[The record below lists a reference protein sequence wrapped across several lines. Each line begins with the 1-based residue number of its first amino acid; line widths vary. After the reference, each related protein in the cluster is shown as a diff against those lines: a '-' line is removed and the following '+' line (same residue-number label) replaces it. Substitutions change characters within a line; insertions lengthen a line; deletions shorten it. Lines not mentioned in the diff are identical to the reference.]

1 MMFVSNYIQ
10 LIFNFR
16 FVGVR
21 AHEHACT
28 EAVGH
33 HLWVWSTH
41 VLGTFCLLLIG
52 WFSRQR
58 ANCSVDVEKLGKLGR
73 YAAPFPKNGGFFVV
87 WMVQLAAN
95 WVWSIYHIRRTCMQ
109 RQQYFFHIRVWSKVL
124 WLTEETHQN
133 WSRGKMGNKLPYGCL
148 KKKLHMVAMLKN
160 LSLIKE
166 DVLSQ

>member
-58 ANCSVDVEKLGKLGR
+58 ANCSVDVEKLGKLAR

-133 WSRGKMGNKLPYGCL
+133 WSNKGIRETGEQTTLW
-148 KKKLHMVAMLKN
+148 
-160 LSLIKE
+160 
-166 DVLSQ
+166 

>member
-41 VLGTFCLLLIG
+41 VLGTFCLLLILIG

-58 ANCSVDVEKLGKLGR
+58 AYRSKIYLHPNWR
-73 YAAPFPKNGGFFVV
+73 YTITTFRSWKYAITIHHIGDIPLEYLFPLLRPTRR
-87 WMVQLAAN
+87 VQLL
-95 WVWSIYHIRRTCMQ
+95 VFFPYRRVYPSNPSTPPA
-109 RQQYFFHIRVWSKVL
+109 RLRVSRRRPGL
-124 WLTEETHQN
+124 AHWLGDGRHREAT
-133 WSRGKMGNKLPYGCL
+133 
-148 KKKLHMVAMLKN
+148 
-160 LSLIKE
+160 
-166 DVLSQ
+166 D